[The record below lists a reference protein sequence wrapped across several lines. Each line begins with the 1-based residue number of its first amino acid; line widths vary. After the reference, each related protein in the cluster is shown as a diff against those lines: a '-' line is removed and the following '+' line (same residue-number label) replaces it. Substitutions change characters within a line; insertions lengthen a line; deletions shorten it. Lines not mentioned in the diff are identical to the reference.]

1 MAVKS
6 ISVGRSSKI
15 LVTALIAVPDVAAT
29 GIAIAARSPPP
40 SPQSMKK
47 ESSAESACFLVKFR
61 VCVGISSEYCLF
73 RLCARDVSYH
83 LRFFDV
89 TFCQEAGSI
98 LVIEVTSMWG
108 NGALLGG
115 FSL

>member
-1 MAVKS
+1 
-6 ISVGRSSKI
+6 
-15 LVTALIAVPDVAAT
+15 
-29 GIAIAARSPPP
+29 
-40 SPQSMKK
+40 MKK